1 MCINVHLSIAAPS
14 SRPQTGFQLSLVLQV
29 ERPLTMKKDGIQ
41 TRNRKLS
48 AKSKKKR
55 AGMADF
61 FRTGLDGRWGMG
73 MGMGMG
79 SGYSFA
85 SPMSGY
91 YHQMSP
97 MSGMTSQFM
106 SPSSAMSSMYMG
118 GMGSM
123 QSNLTSNLSSNLS
136 SHSITPSHSAF
147 ALGGNSTP
155 TNGLGNSMVGA
166 PC

>member
-1 MCINVHLSIAAPS
+1 
-14 SRPQTGFQLSLVLQV
+14 
-29 ERPLTMKKDGIQ
+29 
-41 TRNRKLS
+41 
-48 AKSKKKR
+48 
-55 AGMADF
+55 MADF

-79 SGYSFA
+79 SGYSFT

-91 YHQMSP
+91 YHQMGP

-123 QSNLTSNLSSNLS
+123 QSNLS
-136 SHSITPSHSAF
+136 SHSAIAPSHSAF
-147 ALGGNSTP
+147 SLGSNSSSS
-155 TNGLGNSMVGA
+155 NGLGNAMVG
-166 PC
+166 PS